1 MKKNLLLCGMAAA
14 LTLSLASCN
23 SATKGN
29 DNAEAT
35 ADSVAVEAE
44 PATAASAAFDKT
56 GVYTGVIPC
65 ADCGGIETTL
75 ELRADGTYSLTEIYK
90 DKKDGRFESSGKFQ
104 WDAANACITVGEG
117 EDLISYIVEGDHLVM
132 LDQDGHRVTGE
143 LADHYVLTKQAV

>member
-1 MKKNLLLCGMAAA
+1 MKKNLLCCGVAAA

-23 SATKGN
+23 SATKGS
-29 DNAEAT
+29 DNAEAA

-44 PATAASAAFDKT
+44 PVTAASTTFDKA
-56 GVYTGVIPC
+56 GVYTGIIPC

-117 EDLISYIVEGDHLVM
+117 EDLISYIVEGDHLIM

>member
-1 MKKNLLLCGMAAA
+1 MKKNLLFCGTVAA

-23 SATKGN
+23 SAGKVN
-29 DNAEAT
+29 DNAEVPT
-35 ADSVAVEAE
+35 DSTVAVAEAQPE
-44 PATAASAAFDKT
+44 STAFDKV

-104 WDAANACITVGEG
+104 WDAAASCITVGEG

>member
-23 SATKGN
+23 SAGKAN
-29 DNAEAT
+29 DNAEAPT
-35 ADSVAVEAE
+35 DSTVAVAEAQPE
-44 PATAASAAFDKT
+44 SAAFDKA

-104 WDAANACITVGEG
+104 WDAAASCITVGEG
-117 EDLISYIVEGDHLVM
+117 DDMISYIVEGDHLVM

>member
-1 MKKNLLLCGMAAA
+1 MKKDLLFCGMAAA

-23 SATKGN
+23 SAGKVN
-29 DNAEAT
+29 DNAEAPT
-35 ADSVAVEAE
+35 DS
-44 PATAASAAFDKT
+44 
-56 GVYTGVIPC
+56 TGVIPC

-117 EDLISYIVEGDHLVM
+117 DDMISYIVEGDHLIM

>member
-1 MKKNLLLCGMAAA
+1 MKKNLLFCGMAAA
-14 LTLSLASCN
+14 LMLGIASCN
-23 SATKGN
+23 SAGKG
-29 DNAEAT
+29 DDKAET
-35 ADSVAVEAE
+35 LEDSTEAVAETQPEA
-44 PATAASAAFDKT
+44 AAFDKA

-117 EDLISYIVEGDHLVM
+117 EDLISYIVEGDHLIM

>member
-23 SATKGN
+23 SAGKVN
-29 DNAEAT
+29 DNAEAPT
-35 ADSVAVEAE
+35 DSTVAVAEAQ
-44 PATAASAAFDKT
+44 PA

-117 EDLISYIVEGDHLVM
+117 EDLISYIVEGDHLIM

>member
-1 MKKNLLLCGMAAA
+1 MKKNLLFCGVVAA

-23 SATKGN
+23 SATKGS

-35 ADSVAVEAE
+35 ADSVTVEAE
-44 PATAASAAFDKT
+44 PASAASAAFDKA

-65 ADCGGIETTL
+65 ADCSGIETTL

-104 WDAANACITVGEG
+104 WDAAASCITVGEG
-117 EDLISYIVEGDHLVM
+117 DDMISYIVEGDHLIM
-132 LDQDGHRVTGE
+132 LDRDGQRVTGE
-143 LADHYVLTKQAV
+143 LADHYVLTKKAE

>member
-23 SATKGN
+23 SAGKVD
-29 DNAEAT
+29 DNAEAPT
-35 ADSVAVEAE
+35 DSTES
-44 PATAASAAFDKT
+44 TAFDKA

-117 EDLISYIVEGDHLVM
+117 EDLISYIVEGDHLIM

>member
-1 MKKNLLLCGMAAA
+1 MKKNLLFCGLAAA

-23 SATKGN
+23 SATKGS

-44 PATAASAAFDKT
+44 PATAAFDKA

-65 ADCGGIETTL
+65 GDCSGIETTL
-75 ELRADGTYSLTEIYK
+75 ELRNDGTYHLVEIYK

-104 WDAANACITVGEG
+104 WDAAASCITVGEG
-117 EDLISYIVEGDHLVM
+117 DDMISYIVQGDHLIM
-132 LDQDGHRVTGE
+132 LDKDGQRVTGE

>member
-1 MKKNLLLCGMAAA
+1 MKKNLLLCGTVAA

-23 SATKGN
+23 SAGKGS

-35 ADSVAVEAE
+35 TDSVAVEAE

-65 ADCGGIETTL
+65 GDCSGIETTL

>member
-1 MKKNLLLCGMAAA
+1 MKKKLLLCGMAAA

-23 SATKGN
+23 SAGKVN
-29 DNAEAT
+29 DNAEAPT
-35 ADSVAVEAE
+35 DSTVAVAEAQPE
-44 PATAASAAFDKT
+44 SAAFDKA

>member
-1 MKKNLLLCGMAAA
+1 V
-14 LTLSLASCN
+14 
-23 SATKGN
+23 
-29 DNAEAT
+29 AEAQPEST
-35 ADSVAVEAE
+35 V
-44 PATAASAAFDKT
+44 FDKA

-104 WDAANACITVGEG
+104 WDAAASCITVGEG
-117 EDLISYIVEGDHLVM
+117 EDLISYIVEGDHLIM